1 MPSLNHSF
9 ITIVITSRIF
19 NILTWFFFWF
29 VQKCLI
35 VENDVDSRNIAAAFN
50 GSLAKTWPH
59 IIKCNFFATTFDTGK
74 IVDVHILTKFCYICS
89 TSPSAQHICKKDY
102 EGSSWGMEV
111 AGVVSSFGDGGIRYT
126 RYLGDGDFKAFQTVV
141 HENTYGP
148 NIEIQKLE
156 CIGHVEKRIG
166 TRLRNM
172 ANENSGENLQM
183 EKF

>member
-1 MPSLNHSF
+1 
-9 ITIVITSRIF
+9 
-19 NILTWFFFWF
+19 
-29 VQKCLI
+29 
-35 VENDVDSRNIAAAFN
+35 
-50 GSLAKTWPH
+50 
-59 IIKCNFFATTFDTGK
+59 
-74 IVDVHILTKFCYICS
+74 
-89 TSPSAQHICKKDY
+89 
-102 EGSSWGMEV
+102 MEV

-156 CIGHVEKRIG
+156 CIGHVQKTIG

-172 ANENSGENLQM
+172 AKENSGENLQM